1 MFRNIKLMEE
11 DKRRNNMYEQI
22 VSKLKWYKQRV
33 EELGSYT
40 TELIIEKP
48 ASEKEVSELEER
60 LGCSL
65 PKDLR
70 KVLLEFSSHLEFYW
84 NIYDEEKEI
93 LKLPEELSNIFSGN
107 LHFGLKL
114 LPVFEESRKDWIKI
128 CYPDYTNPYDKIYH
142 NKLAF
147 YEVGNGDLLA
157 IDLEKESY
165 GNIVYL
171 SHDGDEMHGYVMAHS
186 FIELLEEWTKLG
198 CVGGECWQWE
208 TFTNNQTGP
217 IGSECANAKFWL
229 KTIGKIDNQ
238 VNLC

>member
-1 MFRNIKLMEE
+1 M
-11 DKRRNNMYEQI
+11 
-22 VSKLKWYKQRV
+22 
-33 EELGSYT
+33 
-40 TELIIEKP
+40 
-48 ASEKEVSELEER
+48 
-60 LGCSL
+60 
-65 PKDLR
+65 
-70 KVLLEFSSHLEFYW
+70 LLEFSSHLEFYW

-93 LKLPEELSNIFSGN
+93 LKRPEELSNIFSGN

>member
-1 MFRNIKLMEE
+1 
-11 DKRRNNMYEQI
+11 MYDQI
-22 VSKLKWYKQRV
+22 VSRLKWYKQRV
-33 EELGSYT
+33 EELGGYT

-48 ASEKEVSELEER
+48 AAEKEISELEKK

-65 PKDLR
+65 PKEFK

-93 LKLPEELSNIFSGN
+93 LKLPEKLSNVFSGN

-128 CYPDYTNPYDKIYH
+128 CYPDYDNPYDRIYH
-142 NKLAF
+142 NKLSF

-208 TFTNNQTGP
+208 AFTNNKTGP
-217 IGSECANAKFWL
+217 IDSECANAKLWL
-229 KTIGKIDNQ
+229 RTIGKIEQKNKYDTYAS
-238 VNLC
+238 LL